1 MTKEN
6 KKKIK
11 EERKTWKSDLN
22 LIRSIED
29 VTMFTLSYWIFINL
43 KKDKRYIDLCIN
55 DNSAE
60 WCQYV
65 SR

>member
-1 MTKEN
+1 M
-6 KKKIK
+6 
-11 EERKTWKSDLN
+11 WKSDLN

-29 VTMFTLSYWIFINL
+29 ITMFTLSYWIFINL

>member
-29 VTMFTLSYWIFINL
+29 ITMFTLSY
-43 KKDKRYIDLCIN
+43 
-55 DNSAE
+55 
-60 WCQYV
+60 
-65 SR
+65 

>member
-1 MTKEN
+1 M
-6 KKKIK
+6 
-11 EERKTWKSDLN
+11 WKSDLN

-29 VTMFTLSYWIFINL
+29 ITMFTLSYWIFINL

-55 DNSAE
+55 DNSVE